1 MLSDDQVREV
11 IGAGAYDS
19 DGNQIGTVDQV
30 FLDDQT
36 GEPVFAT
43 VNRGV
48 TGGSETFIPLANAS
62 VSQGRLDVGFDSG
75 RIASAPDISAEGGHL
90 SPQEEQVLY
99 EHYAIPY
106 LHGDDSVAEQ
116 GVAPVDADEVAAQPG
131 QVSSSDDDA
140 MTRSEEKLQVGT
152 RSEVTGRVRLRK
164 YVVTENVTMTV
175 PVRKEK
181 VVVERVPDGEEAAAD
196 EGESIGGAPVSGGSP
211 DVVLYEEVPVVE
223 TTVRP
228 VERVRLG
235 TEEVTEMETVTEEV
249 RQERIA
255 VEGDVVERGDDTPA
269 DS

>member
-1 MLSDDQVREV
+1 MLSEDQVREV

-19 DGNQIGTVDQV
+19 EGNQIGTVDQV
-30 FLDDQT
+30 FLDDET

-48 TGGSETFIPLANAS
+48 TGGSETFLPLANAS
-62 VSQGRLDVGFDSG
+62 ASQGRLDVGFDQG
-75 RIASAPDISAEGGHL
+75 RIAGAPNINAEGGHL

-99 EHYAIPY
+99 EYYGIPY
-106 LHGDDSVAEQ
+106 LHGDDWTAQQ
-116 GVAPVDADEVAAQPG
+116 GVATVDADEAPAQPA
-131 QVSSSDDDA
+131 QASSSDDA

-181 VVVERVPDGEEAAAD
+181 VVVERVPDGEEDATD
-196 EGESIGGAPVSGGSP
+196 TGESIGGAPVPGDSP
-211 DVVLYEEVPVVE
+211 DVVLYEEVPVVA

-255 VEGDVVERGDDTPA
+255 VEGDVVERGDDARA